1 MIIENKC
8 VNKQIISLKS
18 YQKHCVDYHKDKL
31 SHLSSTVQPHFEFCK
46 GEKKISQNHIKRSIY
61 LDEPECLI
69 SSFSNR
75 RTSIFTY
82 RNSLLINVFKPS
94 ENTAGIYYS
103 QIKLLNEL
111 DSISSG
117 L

>member
-46 GEKKISQNHIKRSIY
+46 GEKKNISKPYKTFH
-61 LDEPECLI
+61 
-69 SSFSNR
+69 
-75 RTSIFTY
+75 
-82 RNSLLINVFKPS
+82 LLR
-94 ENTAGIYYS
+94 
-103 QIKLLNEL
+103 
-111 DSISSG
+111 
-117 L
+117 